1 MKARDAT
8 PSVSVNGN
16 AHAIVRAISTRTWKG
31 TYKPAVLYAFDPRN
45 ITQPIYN
52 SEHYSTRDRGL
63 IATRFVFP
71 LVVNGRVYFGARGE
85 VDVYGL
91 ERR

>member
-1 MKARDAT
+1 MKARDAP
-8 PSVSVNGN
+8 PSVSANGN
-16 AHAIVRAISTRTWKG
+16 AHAIARAISTRTWNG
-31 TYKPAVLYAFDPRN
+31 TDKPAVLYAFDPRN

-52 SEHYSTRDRGL
+52 SEHNSTRDRGP

-91 ERR
+91 LK